1 LKKIN
6 FILIFILFFHYINI
20 AISQNYFTAKPKKG
34 MGLNSFLKEYL
45 LEPNKFNID
54 KFKEINP
61 DFQKQDKLLLNK
73 EYNLPVII
81 YKFNNKSIRT
91 TLGIKDFNKTKEVEN
106 FNKKLLQ
113 KKIINSLYTK
123 SLKLYVP
130 IELLNND
137 TKKSIMKE
145 THRKKNII
153 EPLFGEKYKNV
164 KINNYKLENCIFYLI
179 SGHGGPDP
187 GAIGYKDG
195 KELTEDEYAYDVIL
209 RLGRK
214 LIENGADVYFIVQD
228 STDGIRDYK
237 FLNNSTN
244 EKHFGNLP
252 IPNDQLERL
261 SNRVKIVNSL
271 YETNFSDNL
280 KQFAIEIHIDSRSE
294 RKNIDIFFYHKE
306 GDTLGLNLAETI
318 RKTIDKKYS
327 KAQPGRGYEGTL
339 SSRNLYMVR
348 NLKPTTVF
356 IEIGNIQ
363 NPKDQKRIIEPNNR
377 QAIANWITD
386 GILNYFIKN

>member
-1 LKKIN
+1 
-6 FILIFILFFHYINI
+6 
-20 AISQNYFTAKPKKG
+20 
-34 MGLNSFLKEYL
+34 
-45 LEPNKFNID
+45 
-54 KFKEINP
+54 
-61 DFQKQDKLLLNK
+61 
-73 EYNLPVII
+73 
-81 YKFNNKSIRT
+81 
-91 TLGIKDFNKTKEVEN
+91 
-106 FNKKLLQ
+106 
-113 KKIINSLYTK
+113 
-123 SLKLYVP
+123 
-130 IELLNND
+130 
-137 TKKSIMKE
+137 
-145 THRKKNII
+145 
-153 EPLFGEKYKNV
+153 
-164 KINNYKLENCIFYLI
+164 
-179 SGHGGPDP
+179 
-187 GAIGYKDG
+187 
-195 KELTEDEYAYDVIL
+195 VIL

-327 KAQPGRGYEGTL
+327 KTQPGRGYEGTL

-348 NLKPTTVF
+348 NLKPTTIF

-386 GILNYFIKN
+386 GILNYIIEN